1 MNFCKWIPKAENGTE
16 IIFWFRYFK
25 TTVTRR
31 LTGSKQLELVQW
43 RDWGVFSAEDE
54 PGFVSHIRASSHE
67 PGFRALPELLCKI
80 FDDIF
85 IWEGGLAR
93 FPRSGFFQPRSSVS
107 GLEISPYEH
116 FSPVTG
122 IRQNESGINVA
133 ARMASSC
140 IACCIFH
147 IISIQL

>member
-1 MNFCKWIPKAENGTE
+1 MDRIIPKAENGT
-16 IIFWFRYFK
+16 
-25 TTVTRR
+25 VTRR
-31 LTGSKQLELVQW
+31 LAGSKQLELVQW

-85 IWEGGLAR
+85 IWESGVAR

-122 IRQNESGINVA
+122 MKEG
-133 ARMASSC
+133 
-140 IACCIFH
+140 
-147 IISIQL
+147 